1 MACNKRQSCLSFL
14 EHTCGRL
21 RYSRQDCLYYIKIIA
36 RDLQDKGGKTYA
48 CSMGNGIIFYDNHS
62 YTGDGWYLLTEH
74 TIPVRLE
81 MRDGKIHR
89 VTTGQQIEIEQITG
103 RVIAIGI
110 PIPHHHR
117 ISRNKTGKRIKK
129 APQLARPFA
138 LLRVESQIQQVA
150 AHRLASLPG
159 KLLDPL
165 QLLRLAGDRKTD
177 TLEAG
182 GLASGILPGTS
193 THHTTPNRIAATSTR
208 PSTNPSRTALATNNK
223 TTFILLD
230 ISPPRGY
237 IVSNNGWQD
246 FHSRQPCSRL
256 ANHLGD
262 DCNQDL
268 NKPCYQQLK
277 CF

>member
-1 MACNKRQSCLSFL
+1 MQAKS
-14 EHTCGRL
+14 
-21 RYSRQDCLYYIKIIA
+21 
-36 RDLQDKGGKTYA
+36 GKNYA

-62 YTGDGWYLLTEH
+62 YTGDGWYILAEQ
-74 TIPVRLE
+74 IAPVRLE

-89 VTTGQQIEIEQITG
+89 TTTGELVKKEQITG
-103 RVIAIGI
+103 RIIAIGI
-110 PIPHHHR
+110 PIPPPPR
-117 ISRNKTGKRIKK
+117 ISRNKTGRRIKK
-129 APQLARPFA
+129 APQLAGPLA

-165 QLLRLAGDRKTD
+165 QLLRLARDRKTD

-193 THHTTPNRIAATSTR
+193 THHTTPNRIAATSTK

-223 TTFILLD
+223 TAFILLD